1 MMAVEILFLHVL
13 VSGELKIWI
22 SFQYQKIILGGI
34 LEIKAMTCMFLS
46 ETQVQGPKKHMTIAA
61 MQYHHH

>member
-1 MMAVEILFLHVL
+1 MMVVEILFPHVL
-13 VSGELKIWI
+13 VSEELKIWI
-22 SFQYQKIILGGI
+22 SFHYQKIIFGGI
-34 LEIKAMTCMFLS
+34 LEKKAMTCMFLS